1 MVLHAF
7 KLCKYYNFEY
17 IIFQLVF
24 FSHFFCKYMQK
35 TPMKIEKTP
44 WTQIP
49 GFHKISYGYT
59 YFIKTSITFC
69 YSPQLF

>member
-17 IIFQLVF
+17 IIFQLAF
-24 FSHFFCKYMQK
+24 FSHFFANVCKRA
-35 TPMKIEKTP
+35 PMKIEKTP
-44 WTQIP
+44 WTHTLAS
-49 GFHKISYGYT
+49 GYSYGYI
-59 YFIKTSITFC
+59 YFIKTPITFC

>member
-17 IIFQLVF
+17 IIFQLAF
-24 FSHFFCKYMQK
+24 FSHFFANVCKRA
-35 TPMKIEKTP
+35 PMKIEKNPMDTYP
-44 WTQIP
+44 R
-49 GFHKISYGYT
+49 FHVISYGYI
-59 YFIKTSITFC
+59 YFIKTPITFC